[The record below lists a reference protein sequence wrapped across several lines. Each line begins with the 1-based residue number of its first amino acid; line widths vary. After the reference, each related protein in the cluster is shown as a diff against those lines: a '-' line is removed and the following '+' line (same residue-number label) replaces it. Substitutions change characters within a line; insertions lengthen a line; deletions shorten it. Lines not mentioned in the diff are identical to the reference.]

1 MKTQCLYTKHLVLF
15 EETILVKETE
25 EDVSNKNQI
34 LNYFCSSWEYKGNI
48 LYLILTLW
56 VLCTYIEWL
65 RLIYIDK
72 KDLTKFIT
80 RPTPAQMYEELY
92 MTKK

>member
-34 LNYFCSSWEYKGNI
+34 LNYFCSSWEYKGEFCI
-48 LYLILTLW
+48 
-56 VLCTYIEWL
+56 
-65 RLIYIDK
+65 
-72 KDLTKFIT
+72 
-80 RPTPAQMYEELY
+80 
-92 MTKK
+92 